1 MNNKGIRKLSIM
13 SVIIFV
19 AIVLTACF
27 AMKFAV
33 KTVARMIT
41 GSVDY
46 ASSIVK
52 VTPDE
57 VNIADLIVVD
67 KNGVRVGDTR
77 VDFSGIQSENTAGVT
92 VEGGSDGA
100 IADVTESGFS
110 QTRYTFSADINRS
123 LDIDVTACDIVI
135 AGTDTDSVIV
145 DVLENDTYKYK
156 MSTSDNTLVIRDGEA
171 ATESET
177 LNLFGLK
184 IPTGKKRAPSY
195 TGLAMI
201 IYLPESFGGKI
212 TAISTDGDVKLG
224 NLKLEEEL
232 TVTTANGTMTLSDIE
247 AYDITLT
254 NATGRLSLTN
264 LSATEITAET
274 TDAKIRAEDLTA
286 KRLTLTTTN
295 APIDFSRLFGEKFDL
310 GTTNADISGSILGDE
325 LLFSISTETDQTAYP
340 KSKENERSK
349 YKLNAKTNGGDIDI
363 NFVS

>member
-19 AIVLTACF
+19 VIVLTACF

-41 GSVDY
+41 GSGTDT
-46 ASSIVK
+46 SSIIR
-52 VTPDE
+52 VTSGE
-57 VNIADLIVVD
+57 VNIADLIVID
-67 KNGVRVGDTR
+67 KNGVRVGDTH
-77 VDFSGIQSENTAGVT
+77 VDFPTGQGENNAGVT
-92 VEGGSDGA
+92 INSGSAGS
-100 IADVTESGFS
+100 IPDVTETGFS

-135 AGTDTDSVIV
+135 AGTDTENIIV

-171 ATESET
+171 AAESKT

-201 IYLPESFGGKI
+201 IYLPENFGGKI

-254 NATGRLSLTN
+254 NKSGRISLTN
-264 LSATEITAET
+264 LSATEISAATS
-274 TDAKIRAEDLTA
+274 DAKIRAEDLTA

-325 LLFSISTETDQTAYP
+325 LLFSISTESDKSVYP
-340 KSKENERSK
+340 KSKENERAK
-349 YKLNAKTNGGDIDI
+349 YKLTAKTNGGDIDI

>member
-1 MNNKGIRKLSIM
+1 MNNKGIKKVSII
-13 SVIIFV
+13 SVVIFI
-19 AIVLTACF
+19 AIVLAACL

-110 QTRYTFSADINRS
+110 QTRYTFAADINRS

-201 IYLPESFGGKI
+201 IYLPENFGGKI

-247 AYDITLT
+247 AYDM
-254 NATGRLSLTN
+254 A
-264 LSATEITAET
+264 
-274 TDAKIRAEDLTA
+274 
-286 KRLTLTTTN
+286 
-295 APIDFSRLFGEKFDL
+295 
-310 GTTNADISGSILGDE
+310 
-325 LLFSISTETDQTAYP
+325 
-340 KSKENERSK
+340 
-349 YKLNAKTNGGDIDI
+349 
-363 NFVS
+363 

>member
-92 VEGGSDGA
+92 VDGSSDGS
-100 IADVTESGFS
+100 IPDVTETGFS

-232 TVTTANGTMTLSDIE
+232 TA
-247 AYDITLT
+247 
-254 NATGRLSLTN
+254 
-264 LSATEITAET
+264 
-274 TDAKIRAEDLTA
+274 DAKIRAEDLTA

-340 KSKENERSK
+340 KSKENERAK